1 LGIVYFRTAEVESLD
16 NLQVLSRLEAA
27 IVNFDLLF
35 RFNLARPTYPHTYL
49 KLQ

>member
-35 RFNLARPTYPHTYL
+35 RFNLVRPTYPHTYL